1 MIPLEGK
8 NIRLRA
14 MEPADLDIL
23 YRWENDP
30 DNWFVSNTYVP
41 FSKHTLSKFIEDAG
55 RDIYETRQMRLMI
68 ELKSQ
73 PEGKNDPAG
82 AVDLFDFDPHH
93 LRAGLGILIGRK
105 ELRQQGFASEAL
117 SLVINYAF
125 KVLRLHQLFCNIAA
139 GNEISMNLFKKF
151 GFVVAGEKKEWLR
164 TQESWISEYILQLIN
179 PSG

>member
-8 NIRLRA
+8 NIQLRA
-14 MEPADLDIL
+14 MEPADLDVL

-30 DNWFVSNTYVP
+30 DNWFVSNTHTP
-41 FSKHTLSKFIEDAG
+41 FSKHILSKFIEEAG

-68 ELKSQ
+68 VLKSQ
-73 PEGKNDPAG
+73 PEGKNDPIG
-82 AVDLFDFDPHH
+82 AVDLFDFDPYH

-117 SLVINYAF
+117 SLLVDYAF
-125 KVLRLHQLFCNIAA
+125 KVLRLHQLYCNISA
-139 GNEISMNLFKKF
+139 GNDISMNLFKKF
-151 GFVVAGEKKEWLR
+151 GFIKAGEKKEWLR
-164 TQESWISEYILQLIN
+164 GQDSWISEYVLQIIN